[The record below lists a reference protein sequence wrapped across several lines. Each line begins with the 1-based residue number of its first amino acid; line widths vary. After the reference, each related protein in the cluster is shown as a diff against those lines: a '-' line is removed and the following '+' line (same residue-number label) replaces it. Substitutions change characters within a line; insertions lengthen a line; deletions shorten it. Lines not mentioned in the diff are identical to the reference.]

1 MGKITWEKQKKIIK
15 EGLAHFEI
23 IVSQITMNPEAP
35 EYKPPSLKNN
45 AWSNPAKSV
54 HIAKLPQRR
63 QNVKV
68 EDQIQAISTTSQ
80 NQKDL
85 RVLPQPNKL
94 KNDSKESDEDDQS
107 WQTIGKKGKTLE
119 ETENMSEA
127 DLEIKRK
134 QRRERRQRAK
144 EVKKI
149 KKEEER
155 RKKDEEKLNTLRAAK
170 DTKIKLIDAGI
181 INKFKANNSQAKVNK
196 SVKGTE
202 QER

>member
-1 MGKITWEKQKKIIK
+1 MGTSSKHKKIIK

-23 IVSQITMNPEAP
+23 IVSQFIMNPEAP

-68 EDQIQAISTTSQ
+68 EDQIQTISTSSH

-94 KNDSKESDEDDQS
+94 KNDSKESDEDDES

-119 ETENMSEA
+119 ET
-127 DLEIKRK
+127 
-134 QRRERRQRAK
+134 
-144 EVKKI
+144 
-149 KKEEER
+149 
-155 RKKDEEKLNTLRAAK
+155 
-170 DTKIKLIDAGI
+170 
-181 INKFKANNSQAKVNK
+181 
-196 SVKGTE
+196 
-202 QER
+202 